1 MPSINEVLHKRYRII
16 RRLGQGGMGTV
27 DEAEDFKRFN
37 KPVALKE
44 ILLDFSNLPNQFQ
57 QEISRWAFEREAKIL
72 TQVDHEAFPQVID
85 YFTQARFLFPFG
97 QSEKKWTILF
107 PMTRL

>member
-1 MPSINEVLHKRYRII
+1 MKFYISVTGLSADWDRAEWEPLTKRKTLKDSISR
-16 RRLGQGGMGTV
+16 
-27 DEAEDFKRFN
+27 
-37 KPVALKE
+37 VALKE